1 MAARIVIL
9 SAVAAIALAGC
20 AGAQVQAP
28 PGVVDKSSPGYTQG
42 YTDGCAA
49 SNQQARKQ
57 HTGPLKDDN
66 MYSSNASYYAGWNE
80 AFKACEDK
88 VTPSALPIP
97 GNSVIM

>member
-1 MAARIVIL
+1 MTARIVML
-9 SAVAAIALAGC
+9 SAIAAFAMAGC
-20 AGAQVQAP
+20 ATQVAAP
-28 PGVVDKSSPGYTQG
+28 PGDVDKNSPGYTQG

-57 HTGPLKDDN
+57 HTGPVKDDKL
-66 MYSSNASYYAGWNE
+66 YASSASYFAGWNE

>member
-1 MAARIVIL
+1 MGVRFALI
-9 SAVAAIALAGC
+9 SAGAALALAAC
-20 AGAQVQAP
+20 ASATAP
-28 PGVVDKSSPGYTQG
+28 APAGNVDKNSPSYTMG

-49 SNQQARKQ
+49 SNQQARKAHQ
-57 HTGPLKDDN
+57 GPVKDDKL
-66 MYSSNASYYAGWNE
+66 YASDASYYTGWND